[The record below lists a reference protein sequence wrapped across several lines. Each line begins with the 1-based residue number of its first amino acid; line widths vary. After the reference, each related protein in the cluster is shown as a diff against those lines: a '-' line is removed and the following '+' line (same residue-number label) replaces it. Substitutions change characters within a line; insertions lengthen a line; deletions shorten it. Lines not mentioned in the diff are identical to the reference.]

1 LSIWLLYL
9 LLLRATVM
17 SFSGFA
23 SVPIVREDLVEHRE
37 VLTDE
42 QLNTAIALSQASPG
56 PLGVYV
62 VIVGY
67 FVGGMPGAVAGM
79 MALVTPAVLAVPI
92 LRIVRR
98 GNASMVRGASSGIMI
113 ASSVLMLA
121 TSAQLAP
128 EAIPTVPFALL
139 ATAGLVALATTRI
152 SPALVVILA
161 VIAGLLVA

>member
-1 LSIWLLYL
+1 MSVWLLYL

-23 SVPIVREDLVEHRE
+23 SVPIVREDLVESRSI
-37 VLTDE
+37 LTDE

-79 MALVTPAVLAVPI
+79 MALVTPAVLALPI

-98 GNASMVRGASSGIMI
+98 GNASIVRGASTGIMI

-128 EAIPTVPFALL
+128 EAIPTVPFAVL
-139 ATAGLVALATTRI
+139 ATAGFVALATTGI

-161 VIAGLLVA
+161 VIAGLLIA

>member
-1 LSIWLLYL
+1 
-9 LLLRATVM
+9 M

-23 SVPIVREDLVEHRE
+23 SVPIVRDDLVERRAI
-37 VLTDE
+37 LTDE

-67 FVGGMPGAVAGM
+67 FVGGMAGAVAGV
-79 MALVTPAVLAVPI
+79 MALVTPAILAFPI

-98 GNASMVRGASSGIMI
+98 GNASIVRGASSGIVI

-121 TSAQLAP
+121 TIAQIAP
-128 EAIPTVPFALL
+128 EAIPTVSFAVL
-139 ATAGLVALATTRI
+139 AIAGFVTLATTQI
-152 SPALVVILA
+152 SPVVVVILA

>member
-1 LSIWLLYL
+1 MSIWLLYL

-23 SVPIVREDLVEHRE
+23 SVPIVRDDLVERRE
-37 VLTDE
+37 ILTDE

-67 FVGGMPGAVAGM
+67 FVRGMPGAVAGL
-79 MALVTPAVLAVPI
+79 MALVTPALLAIPI

-98 GNASMVRGASSGIMI
+98 GNASIVRGASSGIMI
-113 ASSVLMLA
+113 ASSVLMLT

-128 EAIPTVPFALL
+128 EAVPTVPFAVL
-139 ATAGLVALATTRI
+139 AIAAFVALVTTRI
-152 SPALVVILA
+152 SPAVVVILA
-161 VIAGLLVA
+161 VMAGLLVA

>member
-1 LSIWLLYL
+1 MSVSLLYL

-23 SVPIVREDLVEHRE
+23 SVPIVREDLVERRAI
-37 VLTDE
+37 LSDE

-67 FVGGMPGAVAGM
+67 FVGGIPGAVAGM

-128 EAIPTVPFALL
+128 EAIPTVPLAVL
-139 ATAGLVALATTRI
+139 ATAAFVTLATTDL

-161 VIAGLLVA
+161 VIAGLLIA